1 MNKLVLAAACL
12 TLVCAP
18 VSVEAAKSAKPVSCK
33 VVAKK
38 AADKAGNA
46 RIFKTAAMGGMTA
59 LFLGAVIS
67 NNNPKGE
74 TRAGGLFGGGLIGG
88 KGYRVQWKRDY
99 NKAYAECR
107 R

>member
-1 MNKLVLAAACL
+1 MKKLVLAAACL
-12 TLVCAP
+12 ALVCAP
-18 VSVEAAKSAKPVSCK
+18 VSVEAAKAPVSCK

-59 LFLGAVIS
+59 LFIGAVIS
-67 NNNPKGE
+67 NENPKGE
-74 TRAGGLFGGGLIGG
+74 TRAGGLFGGGLISG
-88 KGYRVQWKRDY
+88 KAYRVQWKRDY
-99 NKAYAECR
+99 NKAYADCR